1 MLLIEPGR
9 APRIDHAVVATV
21 LELTLAESRIAVWLA
36 EGRTVREIA
45 VTLGLQDNTLYY
57 HQITRSSVSPGRW
70 ISCGWCCRW
79 PRSPDRDGT
88 RVLPQSS
95 GAASRKRAI
104 YSFFCW
110 QTTNFGSAK
119 SAAMF

>member
-57 HQITRSSVSPGRW
+57 HQKQRLSRQVDLVRL
-70 ISCGWCCRW
+70 
-79 PRSPDRDGT
+79 
-88 RVLPQSS
+88 VLSL
-95 GAASRKRAI
+95 AEV
-104 YSFFCW
+104 
-110 QTTNFGSAK
+110 T
-119 SAAMF
+119 